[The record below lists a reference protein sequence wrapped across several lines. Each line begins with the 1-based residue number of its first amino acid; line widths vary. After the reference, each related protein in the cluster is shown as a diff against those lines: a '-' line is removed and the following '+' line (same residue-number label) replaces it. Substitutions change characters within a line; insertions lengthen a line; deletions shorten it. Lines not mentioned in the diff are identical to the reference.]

1 MFSRGSRLRVKW
13 LFGTENAQLL
23 LLRPR
28 RRLEE
33 RNERSASI
41 IYRNMALISAVMLVL
56 TRPGPDGK
64 EGNQGGMLLEFPGI
78 PPHPHPVVPP
88 SLVANP
94 YGALTPG
101 TIQPSYSDHNARKPQ
116 GASSG
121 KRRRGSPGRCPLP
134 VKTSNLVGGGGG
146 STMSIQTLMINV
158 IGGN

>member
-13 LFGTENAQLL
+13 LFETENAQLL

-41 IYRNMALISAVMLVL
+41 IYRNMNLISAVMLVL
-56 TRPGPDGK
+56 TRPGPDGE

-78 PPHPHPVVPP
+78 PPPPVIPP
-88 SLVANP
+88 SLVTNP
-94 YGALTPG
+94 YGALTLG
-101 TIQPSYSDHNARKPQ
+101 TIQLSYSDHNARKPQ

-121 KRRRGSPGRCPLP
+121 NRRRGSPGRCPLP
-134 VKTSNLVGGGGG
+134 VKTSNLGLGGGV
-146 STMSIQTLMINV
+146 STMSTQTLMINV